1 MKSLGA
7 AVEALAGAV
16 LAATI
21 FVTNGPVNIN
31 LAALILKVQ
40 KNISD
45 WNKLIHW
52 TLLHFCTAENTQ
64 RII

>member
-1 MKSLGA
+1 VKSLGA

-31 LAALILKVQ
+31 LAALILKEQ
-40 KNISD
+40 KKYI
-45 WNKLIHW
+45 
-52 TLLHFCTAENTQ
+52 
-64 RII
+64 